1 MKILGLESSC
11 DDTACAV
18 VEGGVQVLS
27 NIVSSQDELHEQ
39 FGGVVPEVAC
49 RAHIQ
54 NVLPVIEE
62 AMKQTNVRW
71 NDIEAVAATRRP
83 GLIGALLIC
92 LTAAKSV
99 SWALDVPLLA
109 VNHLDAHIY
118 GGWMGE
124 DEPELPAV
132 SMVVSGGHTS
142 LYHTRGPL
150 DHELLGS
157 TVDDAAGEAF
167 DKVAKILHLG
177 FPGGPVMERV
187 AKEGNPE
194 AFDLPRA
201 MMDGKDINFS
211 FSGLKTAVL
220 YHAVGQNASM
230 EDIQNASYTDKFVA
244 DMAASFQKAV
254 VDVLVAKTRL
264 AIEQVGAAGLIVGG
278 GVAANS
284 SLRERLS
291 EMAEKVGVQVN
302 LTPWPLCRDNAAM
315 VAGLA
320 HHMYEKGDFADLTV
334 EATP

>member
-18 VEGGVQVLS
+18 VEGGREVLS
-27 NIVSSQDELHEQ
+27 NIVSSQDELHQQ

-49 RAHIQ
+49 RAHIK
-54 NVLPVIEE
+54 NVLPVMEQAVTE
-62 AMKQTNVRW
+62 ADVGW
-71 NDIEAVAATRRP
+71 DEIGAVAATRHP

-92 LTAAKSV
+92 LTAAKSA

-109 VNHLDAHIY
+109 VDHLNAHIY

-124 DEPELPAV
+124 IEPRLPSV

-142 LYHTRGPL
+142 LYRTEGPL
-150 DHELLGS
+150 EHELLGA

-187 AKEGNPE
+187 AREGDPE

-201 MMDGKDINFS
+201 MMDGESIDFS

-230 EDIQNASYTDKFVA
+230 EDIKNASYSEQFVA
-244 DMAASFQKAV
+244 DMAASFQEAV

-264 AIEQVGAAGLIVGG
+264 AVKRVEARGLIVGG
-278 GVAANS
+278 GVAANGV
-284 SLRERLS
+284 LRERLKS
-291 EMAEKVGVQVN
+291 MAAEEGLQLN
-302 LTPWPLCRDNAAM
+302 LAPWSLCRDRKS
-315 VAGLA
+315 V
-320 HHMYEKGDFADLTV
+320 V
-334 EATP
+334 